1 MDAICSP
8 RGIVPFWNTTRSARH
23 HPGEFFLSRA
33 ANLPLHSVVE
43 PVKISDD
50 EVSMHESENTSAEN
64 SITPDND
71 SATGLSSPPSG
82 PRSLTQQ
89 VAPWWHTIL
98 LLTVLVGMSVLGG
111 VGAKQKQM
119 TGHQVPTYVFTILFE
134 WILLAFVW
142 WGLRMRRTS
151 LKSLM
156 GERHKGW
163 GWLGR
168 DIGYAAVFWVL
179 AYIVLAATRLL
190 LQAMHIGKSA
200 LPAKV
205 IALAPSTPLQFF
217 LWFLVCVTAGIC
229 EEFIFRGYLL
239 RQFSSLGGK
248 VWLGVVIS
256 SLIFGAS
263 HGYEGLSVMIVIF
276 VYGVLFCLLV
286 LKSKSLRPGMIAHG
300 WHDFITGIAVAL
312 LHHMHRI

>member
-1 MDAICSP
+1 
-8 RGIVPFWNTTRSARH
+8 
-23 HPGEFFLSRA
+23 
-33 ANLPLHSVVE
+33 
-43 PVKISDD
+43 
-50 EVSMHESENTSAEN
+50 MHESENTSAEN
-64 SITPDND
+64 SIPPD
-71 SATGLSSPPSG
+71 SASAPESLSASSG
-82 PRSLTQQ
+82 SLSLTQQ

-98 LLTVLVGMSVLGG
+98 LLLVLLTMSLLGG
-111 VGAKQKQM
+111 VGAKQKQL
-119 TGHQVPTYVFTILFE
+119 TGHQVSTYVFTILFE

-151 LKSLM
+151 LRSLM

-168 DIGYAAVFWVL
+168 DIGYAAIFWIIAYTVL
-179 AYIVLAATRLL
+179 AVTRLL
-190 LQAMHIGKSA
+190 LQHMHIGKSG

-205 IALAPSTPLQFF
+205 LALAPSTPLQFF

-263 HGYEGLSVMIVIF
+263 HGYEGIAVMLVIF

-286 LKSKSLRPGMIAHG
+286 LKSKSLRPGMMAHG
-300 WHDFITGIAVAL
+300 WHDFITGVAVAV

>member
-1 MDAICSP
+1 
-8 RGIVPFWNTTRSARH
+8 
-23 HPGEFFLSRA
+23 
-33 ANLPLHSVVE
+33 
-43 PVKISDD
+43 
-50 EVSMHESENTSAEN
+50 MHESENTSAEN
-64 SITPDND
+64 SITPD
-71 SATGLSSPPSG
+71 GPSG
-82 PRSLTQQ
+82 PESFSAPPAPLDLTQQ

-98 LLTVLVGMSVLGG
+98 LLLVLLTMSLLGG
-111 VGAKQKQM
+111 IGAKQKQM

-156 GERHKGW
+156 GEQHNGW
-163 GWLGR
+163 RGIGR
-168 DIGYAAVFWVL
+168 DISYAAVFWIMAYVVL
-179 AYIVLAATRLL
+179 ALTRLL
-190 LQAMHIGKSA
+190 LQAMHIGKSG
-200 LPAKV
+200 LPSKV
-205 IALAPSTPLQFF
+205 VALAPSTPLQFF

-248 VWLGVVIS
+248 VWLGVVLS

-276 VYGVLFCLLV
+276 VYGLLFCLLV
-286 LKSKSLRPGMIAHG
+286 LKSKSLRPGMMAHG
-300 WHDFITGIAVAL
+300 WHDFITGIAVAV